1 MLTFDGIW
9 PFDESPQ
16 LEDEVCE
23 HLIYNMCD
31 TRHGV
36 V

>member
-1 MLTFDGIW
+1 MLTFNGIW

-16 LEDEVCE
+16 LEDEACE
-23 HLIYNMCD
+23 HLIYNMCY